1 MNSAVFG
8 AFSAFGND
16 TEAYGNIRG
25 VGTKMGTL
33 VFVLCHERP
42 DLAVLPPSGPKL
54 RT

>member
-33 VFVLCHERP
+33 DFVLCHNLTTPFAPTPGEF
-42 DLAVLPPSGPKL
+42 VKL
-54 RT
+54 